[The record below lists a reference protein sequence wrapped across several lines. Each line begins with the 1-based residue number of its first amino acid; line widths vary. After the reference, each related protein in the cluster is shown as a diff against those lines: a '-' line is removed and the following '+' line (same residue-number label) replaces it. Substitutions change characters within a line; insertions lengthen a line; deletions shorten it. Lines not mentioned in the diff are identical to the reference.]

1 MDAEAERTTNTEER
15 QWTAEPQVLSDVHV
29 HSTAHSV
36 HIDNVEFSETRFAF
50 KPPCWFMCSKE
61 GGALAS
67 QLCGDSYDT
76 AATSIVDELS
86 STTEGEVLA
95 REGSPGTGEA
105 EDDFSTDA
113 DGDLIV
119 HRKKAVKESPEQ
131 VINIVHAMGTGLSHV
146 GQQVWLGA
154 LLLCDFMLH
163 FGSLLEEKV
172 VIDLGAGAG
181 LTSIVAAFQA
191 ATVFCTDRGDDI
203 LNLARLNVKRNDS
216 LLQNTDIRVRSVD
229 WTAETPLGVS
239 SDPSDSDDVFSLSK
253 EDTEM
258 LGTCTVILAAEVVYD
273 LDLTDSFFRVLYS
286 LLLQPPAKS
295 VYMTVEKRQVF
306 TIADKDV
313 VSPAY
318 EHFRENLEDLS
329 SVDEG
334 PVRFL
339 CSSVDL
345 GFPQYFSYQRTKELE
360 LWKIEAIFIHQ
371 SKTS

>member
-191 ATVFCTDRGDDI
+191 ATVFCTD
-203 LNLARLNVKRNDS
+203 
-216 LLQNTDIRVRSVD
+216 
-229 WTAETPLGVS
+229 
-239 SDPSDSDDVFSLSK
+239 PSDSDDVFSLSK